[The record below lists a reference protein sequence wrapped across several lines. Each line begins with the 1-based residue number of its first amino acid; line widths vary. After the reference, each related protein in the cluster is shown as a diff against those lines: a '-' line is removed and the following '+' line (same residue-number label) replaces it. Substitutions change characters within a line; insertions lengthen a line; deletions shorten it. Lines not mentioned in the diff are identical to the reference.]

1 MKDPILA
8 MSGCWSRPRSML
20 STILALCVMA
30 TIAGCTSTPTD
41 SDYGGNSN
49 SQNVQLTSV
58 KTTNGTGQAVF
69 RVTATN
75 GSTIT
80 AYAVKVHGQEVSQ
93 PLYGL
98 PTTLNFTQT
107 IASQINA
114 GQDAS
119 VDVLE
124 WRDAWHRQSTF
135 TVTWT
140 E

>member
-1 MKDPILA
+1 MLA
-8 MSGCWSRPRSML
+8 IIVGCN
-20 STILALCVMA
+20 
-30 TIAGCTSTPTD
+30 STPTD
-41 SDYGGNSN
+41 TNNGGNSN

-58 KTTNGTGQAVF
+58 KTTNGSGQAVF

-75 GSTIT
+75 GSMTT
-80 AYAVKVHGQEVSQ
+80 AYSVKVHGKEVSQ
-93 PLYGL
+93 PLYGA
-98 PTTLNFTQT
+98 PTTLDFTQT

-114 GQDAS
+114 GQSSS

-124 WRDAWHRQSTF
+124 WRDVWHRQSTF